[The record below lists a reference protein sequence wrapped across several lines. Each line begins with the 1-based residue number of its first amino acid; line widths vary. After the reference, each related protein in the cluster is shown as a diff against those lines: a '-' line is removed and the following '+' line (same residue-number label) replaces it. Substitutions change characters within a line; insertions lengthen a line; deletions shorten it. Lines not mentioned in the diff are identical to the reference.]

1 MFVDYMGFMHDYVYH
16 YFFLPV
22 SSWFDLELFRIDF
35 GGYYDTLSAIILCV
49 VTFISLAVHLY
60 SLEYRKNDI
69 HLQRFLCY
77 LTLFTFFMLII
88 TFILF
93 LLNILLLNISQH
105 INGFQTIMLTLYVLV
120 TFGTL
125 KFLNLIVFTGESLQV
140 LKEKTNSKY
149 RFVNKNKMLK
159 EDIIKYN
166 IFCLSSA
173 FVKYCCWGFF

>member
-1 MFVDYMGFMHDYVYH
+1 
-16 YFFLPV
+16 
-22 SSWFDLELFRIDF
+22 
-35 GGYYDTLSAIILCV
+35 
-49 VTFISLAVHLY
+49 
-60 SLEYRKNDI
+60 
-69 HLQRFLCY
+69 
-77 LTLFTFFMLII
+77 MLII

-93 LLNILLLNISQH
+93 LLNILLVNISQH